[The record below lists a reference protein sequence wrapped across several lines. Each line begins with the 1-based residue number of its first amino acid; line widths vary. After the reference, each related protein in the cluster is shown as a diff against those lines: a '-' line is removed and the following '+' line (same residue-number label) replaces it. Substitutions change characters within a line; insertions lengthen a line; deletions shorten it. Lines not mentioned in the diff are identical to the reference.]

1 MKALITRIRFEWR
14 LYRRKLARP
23 IQSQCV
29 KAGISA
35 ARRKAWANDPLRG
48 VQ

>member
-1 MKALITRIRFEWR
+1 MTYLLTRIRFEWR

-23 IQSQCV
+23 IKSEPV
-29 KAGISA
+29 KSGISA

-48 VQ
+48 VA